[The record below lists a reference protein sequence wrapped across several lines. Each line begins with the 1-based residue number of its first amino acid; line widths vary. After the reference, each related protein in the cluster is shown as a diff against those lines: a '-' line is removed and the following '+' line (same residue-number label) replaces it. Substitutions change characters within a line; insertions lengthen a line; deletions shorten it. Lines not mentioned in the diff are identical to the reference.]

1 MRNIP
6 WGGILE
12 NMNKILLFCFLL
24 LFNKGAFSHPVIYK
38 DGIVTWVTLT
48 GDSNE
53 SRVSYSLTSRFGIEA
68 NSSYY
73 ENVESIRDYSLGLNF
88 LYKRWIQKN
97 SQANLYGQIH
107 GGYFKKDRTQDEG
120 FLSHAS
126 IMADWESREWFVSGK
141 VKGMYLMEDFL
152 PKYNFRIGFAP
163 YVAGMNAL
171 QTWMIVQLSY
181 FQESKDQL
189 IVTPLMRFFYRNAL
203 WEIGANLEGNF
214 FLSLMTHI

>member
-1 MRNIP
+1 
-6 WGGILE
+6 
-12 NMNKILLFCFLL
+12 
-24 LFNKGAFSHPVIYK
+24 
-38 DGIVTWVTLT
+38 
-48 GDSNE
+48 
-53 SRVSYSLTSRFGIEA
+53 
-68 NSSYY
+68 
-73 ENVESIRDYSLGLNF
+73 
-88 LYKRWIQKN
+88 
-97 SQANLYGQIH
+97 
-107 GGYFKKDRTQDEG
+107 
-120 FLSHAS
+120 
-126 IMADWESREWFVSGK
+126 MADWESREWFVSGK